1 MCYPIGILFSNQINV
16 LVTRVLRS
24 QVRNADAYMTSTIN
38 KTCWFII
45 KELSYVSDNITSF
58 LSSPIEVVLNRD
70 VILLESDRFANE
82 AVKTM
87 KERNARSVLVSGDKG
102 EAVGIVSKT
111 DILFKVMSKG
121 RNPAKVRLRD
131 IMNSP
136 VLAVDPKTT
145 IQETLSIMDK
155 HLIRQIM
162 VSSNAAVLGMVT
174 REDIFERIQKAT
186 ISTADAALS
195 GTPVCI
201 INPKAIAYT
210 RDISTAKLSCP
221 YCELPFDSKE
231 ELSEHIHSLH
241 KEKSM
246 LREDT
251 G

>member
-241 KEKSM
+241 KEKSI

>member
-16 LVTRVLRS
+16 LVTRVLRP

-241 KEKSM
+241 KEKSI